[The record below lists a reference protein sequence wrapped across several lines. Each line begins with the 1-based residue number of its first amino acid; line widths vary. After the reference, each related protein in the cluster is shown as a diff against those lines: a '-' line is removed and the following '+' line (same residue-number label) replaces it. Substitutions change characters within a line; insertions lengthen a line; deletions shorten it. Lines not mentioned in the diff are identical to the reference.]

1 MLPPSVSTSAD
12 ANQLSL
18 EKQSSS
24 EPLAQIG
31 NLQEFQAHMQQLYG
45 EEVFEP
51 GFEIVKGYRQQAF
64 APDGANALHGELAQ
78 LIADERVRKNFI

>member
-1 MLPPSVSTSAD
+1 MLPPSASTSAD
-12 ANQLSL
+12 TNQLSL

-31 NLQEFQAHMQQLYG
+31 NLQEFQAYMHQVYG

-64 APDGANALHGELAQ
+64 APNGASALHGELAQ
-78 LIADERVRKNFI
+78 LIVDERVRKSFI